1 MSDLKNN
8 TNHIND
14 DVLQKLF
21 DEELE
26 VSDLEGTAL
35 DGMNFEALRAKID
48 ASELEQTRLSRLE
61 RLGDLVRWS
70 ADEAQKDLDSNTLFS
85 KIQAD
90 LTERPKL
97 RVVQGQKR
105 NQRVVGFA
113 AVGLAIAA
121 AIMLAIM
128 WTANSGNDG
137 EIAEHPMDDPREV
150 YVEHTSPTLVPP
162 SGTEVE
168 QVDFGANT
176 GTVFEVEGEEGQ
188 SLAVVWIAE

>member
-1 MSDLKNN
+1 MSDLKN
-8 TNHIND
+8 NHIND

-21 DEELE
+21 DEELGE
-26 VSDLEGTAL
+26 LEGDFDAL
-35 DGMNFEALRAKID
+35 KAEID
-48 ASELEQTRLSRLE
+48 ESELEQARLLRLE

-70 ADEAQKDLDSNTLFS
+70 ADEAQNDLDSDALFA

-90 LTERPKL
+90 LTERPQL

-105 NQRVVGFA
+105 TQRVVAIA
-113 AVGLAIAA
+113 AAGLAIAA

-128 WTANSGNDG
+128 WQAKDEG
-137 EIAEHPMDDPREV
+137 EIAEHPMDDPREL
-150 YVEHTSPTLVPP
+150 YVEGSSATFVTPT
-162 SGTEVE
+162 GTEVE
-168 QVDFGANT
+168 EVDFGANT